1 LQKVTSTR
9 KSAALAS
16 LGVLLAVLL
25 MGCGGDSPA
34 PEKVS
39 DPVTTDADTPADH
52 TDASLED
59 VDAELECTLPGSL
72 LADLTIQRQLVLNVA
87 VAGGANLNSVQATSP
102 LEPDVFRSTAD
113 VLDGLDLSGL
123 QSVPQFD
130 APEDVV
136 ADLRKTADLLEAAL
150 AAGDD
155 TSHPAWQELKDF
167 YTPEFFTRH
176 SSSVNY
182 YLSSAGCA

>member
-1 LQKVTSTR
+1 MPPGLLHLLPVTDRLRPSPVAGLRSNGRPTLLPGEVLRSANTLQKVTSTR

-136 ADLRKTADLLEAAL
+136 AD
-150 AAGDD
+150 
-155 TSHPAWQELKDF
+155 
-167 YTPEFFTRH
+167 
-176 SSSVNY
+176 
-182 YLSSAGCA
+182 